1 MRLMAL
7 IIICFGIIS
16 CTSLPEPIPETV
28 SDQLQHYPTSV
39 QNCAF
44 QLVDFKRAVQQQGV
58 QDAQLLWTPR
68 YPHHAFDRFSVS
80 LIPGLISP
88 QSKKQWLRY
97 VARQAE
103 IQRKVEF
110 QNLPNK
116 AGFQLGSNEECA
128 QQLTASTINDRQFWL
143 HLQQRPPTIPSD
155 YQSWQRVFGLYPI
168 SKSLA
173 TPSIDS
179 EKKRII
185 NGFIQPLHDDN
196 VTYAVTEKSPLNQQE
211 IHRWFQQATQL
222 TPLSWPLLS
231 DKQIARLANHY
242 APEFLIETVSL
253 DDKPGQLEYQR
264 NGQPRV
270 NTNKPTLYVSQGYTQ
285 FHGKILLQLNYS
297 LWFANRT
304 AKASL
309 DPYAGQFD
317 GILVRLTLDS
327 QGKPYIL
334 DSIHHC
340 GCYHMVF
347 ALDQQLA
354 FAKRNTNIEAPITM
368 RLHPKQNAQ
377 TLRVTFTN
385 GDHMVKG
392 VHWSHS
398 SSQARHLNVLNY
410 QQLRSMPIQ
419 GGQYKS
425 LFDEQGM
432 LMASKR
438 LERLYLWPFGVKSPG
453 TMRQVGHHAIAFIG
467 ERHFDDAYVLSELF
481 LKP

>member
-1 MRLMAL
+1 MRLIAL
-7 IIICFGIIS
+7 IIICFSIIS

-44 QLVDFKRAVQQQGV
+44 QLVDFKRTVQQQDV
-58 QDAQLLWTPR
+58 QDAQLLWIPR
-68 YPHHAFDRFSVS
+68 YPHLAFDRFSLS
-80 LIPGLISP
+80 LIPGLSSP
-88 QSKKQWLRY
+88 QSKKQWLHY

-103 IQRKVEF
+103 IQRKVEY
-110 QNLPNK
+110 QNLSDK
-116 AGFQLGSNEECA
+116 AGFELESNEECA
-128 QQLTASTINDRQFWL
+128 RQLTAATINDRQFWHRL
-143 HLQQRPPTIPSD
+143 LQFPPTIPSD
-155 YQSWQRVFGLYPI
+155 YQSWQRVVGLYPI

-173 TPSIDS
+173 TPAIDS

-185 NGFIQPLHDDN
+185 SGFIQPLHDDN
-196 VTYAVTEKSPLNQQE
+196 MTYAVTNKSLLSQQE
-211 IHRWFQQATQL
+211 IHRWFKQASQHSSL
-222 TPLSWPLLS
+222 GWPLLS
-231 DKQIARLANHY
+231 DNQIARLANHY

-253 DDKPGQLEYQR
+253 DDKAGQLEYQD
-264 NGQPRV
+264 NDQPRV
-270 NTNKPTLYVSQGYTQ
+270 NISKPTLYVSQSYTQ

-304 AKASL
+304 AKTSL

-354 FAKRNTNIEAPITM
+354 FAKRNTDIEAPITM
-368 RLHPKQNAQ
+368 RVNPKRNAK
-377 TLRVTFTN
+377 TLRITLSS
-385 GDHMVKG
+385 GDHMIKG

-398 SSQARHLNVLNY
+398 SSQL
-410 QQLRSMPIQ
+410 
-419 GGQYKS
+419 
-425 LFDEQGM
+425 
-432 LMASKR
+432 
-438 LERLYLWPFGVKSPG
+438 
-453 TMRQVGHHAIAFIG
+453 AI
-467 ERHFDDAYVLSELF
+467 
-481 LKP
+481 